1 MLRFLISLLLIFAL
15 QIAAEPALAC
25 SCDRSIV
32 SRIVDYVP
40 TAFVGRVVR
49 VEAVSADEASP
60 SVNLRKTN
68 QVTTFEVLNVIKGNV
83 TSPLRVFTYTDGAA
97 CGHDFG
103 GQLGT
108 IVTVPADI
116 DMQGRL
122 TTGYCHL
129 IDINLPRR
137 GRDR

>member
-1 MLRFLISLLLIFAL
+1 
-15 QIAAEPALAC
+15 
-25 SCDRSIV
+25 
-32 SRIVDYVP
+32 
-40 TAFVGRVVR
+40 
-49 VEAVSADEASP
+49 
-60 SVNLRKTN
+60 
-68 QVTTFEVLNVIKGNV
+68 
-83 TSPLRVFTYTDGAA
+83 LRVFTYTDGAA